1 MDVALPERALAWHVL
16 MSEYPFFE
24 TTAMNIRQVTPW
36 SFDAIHTQLTSLLL
50 DTVAHGASV
59 GFLASL
65 DTDEAEDYW
74 GGVAEAVAAGS
85 RLLFVAQD
93 GGEVSGSVQLDL
105 CQRKNGVNRAEVQ
118 KLIVHSG
125 ARRRGIAS
133 ALMKA
138 VEHEAVARERGVLFL
153 DTEAGAPAEVL
164 YRGLGYTCIG
174 GIPEYACTPGGR
186 WTSNAIYYKTLFS
199 RNAAPP
205 GQA

>member
-1 MDVALPERALAWHVL
+1 
-16 MSEYPFFE
+16 
-24 TTAMNIRQVTPW
+24 MNIRQVTPQ
-36 SFDAIHTQLTSLLL
+36 SFDDVRAQLSQLLL
-50 DTVAHGASV
+50 DAVAHGASV

-65 DTDEAEDYW
+65 DADEAAGYW
-74 GGVAEAVAAGS
+74 RGVDEAVQAGS

-93 GGEVSGSVQLDL
+93 GAGVVGSVQLDL
-105 CQRKNGVNRAEVQ
+105 CQRTNGINRAEVQ

-138 VEHEAVARERGVLFL
+138 VEQEALARERGVLFL

-164 YRGLGYTCIG
+164 YRGLGYTHIG

-186 WTSNAIYYKTLFS
+186 WTSNAIYYKTLFM
-199 RNAAPP
+199 REAEA